1 MRLVQTE
8 GQKGFMIRYAS
19 TLSQIILAATVIAPV
34 VRPQELRLWVF
45 LSGIAALAVLF
56 GIAYYLAGKEVSS

>member
-1 MRLVQTE
+1 
-8 GQKGFMIRYAS
+8 MIRYAS

-34 VRPQELRLWVF
+34 ARPQELRLWVF
-45 LSGIAALAVLF
+45 LSGIAAAAVFF